1 MTQNFIKPDWPAPPH
16 IKAYT
21 TLRHSRV
28 SSASEDDK
36 INSER
41 LIQLLQLAHQPIR
54 IKQTHSNIAVPALPD
69 SQGKEADAIFT
80 SERNRVCLVS
90 TADCLPILLTH
101 RQGTTVAAIHA
112 GWRGL
117 ENGIIAKTL
126 QALSLAGADILA
138 WLGPAI
144 SQSCYEVGD
153 EVRQKFLEKE
163 PATVHAFIPSV
174 NARWLLDLYAIARLQ
189 LTNLGITDIFGGQYC
204 TYSDQTR
211 FFSYRRDGKVA
222 GAMATLI
229 WISN

>member
-1 MTQNFIKPDWPAPPH
+1 MTQDFIKPDWPAPSQ

-21 TLRHSRV
+21 TLRRSGV
-28 SSASEDDK
+28 SPASKHDK
-36 INSER
+36 IDSDR
-41 LIQLLQLAHQPIR
+41 LIQLLQLAHRPIR

-69 SQGKEADAIFT
+69 NQGKEADAIFT
-80 SERNRVCLVS
+80 SEHNQVCLIS

-117 ENGIIAKTL
+117 ENGIITKTI
-126 QALSLAGADILA
+126 QALNLPGADILA

-144 SQSCYEVGD
+144 SQPCYEVGD
-153 EVRQKFLEKE
+153 EVRQKFLEKD
-163 PATVHAFIPSV
+163 PATVNAFIPSV

-189 LTNLGITDIFGGQYC
+189 LAKLGITGIFGGHYC

-211 FFSYRRDGKVA
+211 FFSYRRDGKVI